1 MKLNVNIDL
10 SNDSNDLFEYD
21 GGGEYYSTSIT
32 ENLRRLVVNDV
43 ISHLSS
49 SIPLGQKNELYQH
62 IMNRVTAL
70 TDDDFLHIKETMTI
84 SGYNIETLINDKIK
98 YFYENFKVEEHIEK
112 LINEKFKK
120 VIRDIESEI
129 SKKVDSFSKELMSR
143 YDAQFANMIV
153 NSMQKNNLLSG
164 RAVSLLF
171 GGDTNET
178 VGAE

>member
-1 MKLNVNIDL
+1 MKLNVSIDL
-10 SNDSNDLFEYD
+10 SNDDNDLFEYA

-32 ENLRRLVVNDV
+32 QNLKSLVVNEV
-43 ISHLSS
+43 ISRLNKE
-49 SIPLGQKNELYQH
+49 IPYEQKNELYKH

-70 TDDDFLHIKETMTI
+70 TDDDFLRIKETMTI
-84 SGYNIETLINDKIK
+84 SGDKIETLINDKIK

-112 LINEKFKK
+112 LINEKIKK
-120 VIRDIESEI
+120 VISGIESTI

-153 NSMQKNNLLSG
+153 NSMQKNNLLSD

-171 GGDTNET
+171 EGNNKET
-178 VGAE
+178 EAVV